1 MSDSNQPDPLLG
13 RTIDGRYEINRLIA
27 RGGMG
32 KVYGAIQNPL
42 GRKVAVKILDPAQ
55 SGENKD
61 DFNRR
66 FFLEASISAR
76 LRHPNTVTVFDYG
89 QTEDGLYFMAME
101 LLEGRTLHHEMKVN
115 PCFPAERVVKIGIQV
130 ARSIREAHD
139 LNFVHRDLK
148 PANVFLVEHHDQSD
162 FVKVLDFGLVK
173 NFLDDESGF
182 TKTGIFMGSPGYMS
196 PEQIRSNHVDG
207 RADVYSI
214 GAIMFEMLT
223 GRQPFSRD
231 SAMDTI
237 LAHLN
242 DSIPKLT
249 SVNPNIEVP
258 AILEDVIRKA
268 LAKDREDRFENIEGF
283 IRALKA
289 VAENIGGPDALGTHS
304 VISSGRKIP
313 EPPPAPVA
321 SSAFSTSAFQA
332 EDENDPT
339 MQSGP
344 PPSMA
349 GILEDRR
356 FRIAATVIIVLT
368 VGQGSSLVSVATQS
382 QSKPRPLLHRLSRK
396 PSRIQKKRAWKRQPN
411 NLRRSRR

>member
-1 MSDSNQPDPLLG
+1 
-13 RTIDGRYEINRLIA
+13 
-27 RGGMG
+27 
-32 KVYGAIQNPL
+32 
-42 GRKVAVKILDPAQ
+42 
-55 SGENKD
+55 
-61 DFNRR
+61 
-66 FFLEASISAR
+66 
-76 LRHPNTVTVFDYG
+76 
-89 QTEDGLYFMAME
+89 
-101 LLEGRTLHHEMKVN
+101 MKVN

-182 TKTGIFMGSPGYMS
+182 TKTVIFMGSPRYMS

-249 SVNPNIEVP
+249 SVNPI
-258 AILEDVIRKA
+258 
-268 LAKDREDRFENIEGF
+268 
-283 IRALKA
+283 
-289 VAENIGGPDALGTHS
+289 
-304 VISSGRKIP
+304 
-313 EPPPAPVA
+313 
-321 SSAFSTSAFQA
+321 
-332 EDENDPT
+332 
-339 MQSGP
+339 
-344 PPSMA
+344 
-349 GILEDRR
+349 
-356 FRIAATVIIVLT
+356 
-368 VGQGSSLVSVATQS
+368 
-382 QSKPRPLLHRLSRK
+382 
-396 PSRIQKKRAWKRQPN
+396 
-411 NLRRSRR
+411 

>member
-27 RGGMG
+27 RGGMERSTVRSKTLWG
-32 KVYGAIQNPL
+32 V
-42 GRKVAVKILDPAQ
+42 KVAVKILDPAQ

-242 DSIPKLT
+242 DSIP
-249 SVNPNIEVP
+249 
-258 AILEDVIRKA
+258 
-268 LAKDREDRFENIEGF
+268 
-283 IRALKA
+283 
-289 VAENIGGPDALGTHS
+289 
-304 VISSGRKIP
+304 
-313 EPPPAPVA
+313 
-321 SSAFSTSAFQA
+321 
-332 EDENDPT
+332 
-339 MQSGP
+339 
-344 PPSMA
+344 
-349 GILEDRR
+349 
-356 FRIAATVIIVLT
+356 
-368 VGQGSSLVSVATQS
+368 
-382 QSKPRPLLHRLSRK
+382 
-396 PSRIQKKRAWKRQPN
+396 
-411 NLRRSRR
+411 

>member
-1 MSDSNQPDPLLG
+1 M
-13 RTIDGRYEINRLIA
+13 
-27 RGGMG
+27 
-32 KVYGAIQNPL
+32 
-42 GRKVAVKILDPAQ
+42 
-55 SGENKD
+55 
-61 DFNRR
+61 
-66 FFLEASISAR
+66 
-76 LRHPNTVTVFDYG
+76 
-89 QTEDGLYFMAME
+89 
-101 LLEGRTLHHEMKVN
+101 
-115 PCFPAERVVKIGIQV
+115 
-130 ARSIREAHD
+130 
-139 LNFVHRDLK
+139 HRDLK

-268 LAKDREDRFENIEGF
+268 LAKDREDRFENVEGF

-289 VAENIGGPDALGTHS
+289 VAE
-304 VISSGRKIP
+304 K
-313 EPPPAPVA
+313 
-321 SSAFSTSAFQA
+321 
-332 EDENDPT
+332 
-339 MQSGP
+339 
-344 PPSMA
+344 
-349 GILEDRR
+349 
-356 FRIAATVIIVLT
+356 
-368 VGQGSSLVSVATQS
+368 SVARMPS
-382 QSKPRPLLHRLSRK
+382 APL
-396 PSRIQKKRAWKRQPN
+396 A
-411 NLRRSRR
+411 